1 VLFLSSESMNH
12 KQKII
17 IVNNDDSKTGW
28 NENVKY
34 YDLRTWFCQVSAAL
48 INASFRRQ
56 LLMILCKLF

>member
-1 VLFLSSESMNH
+1 MNH

-28 NENVKY
+28 NENLKC
-34 YDLRTWFCQVSAAL
+34 YDLQTWFCQVSAAL

-56 LLMILCKLF
+56 LLMILCKLY